1 MPLIVKD
8 IEELKIGVFTNA
20 KLTTI
25 PRPPLNIQMPPSLP
39 SWILFLLSVGLLSV
53 LIQTPAIALSNISLS
68 SIQPRP
74 INAKIQV
81 MLFIKYILKDYQH
94 CETGE
99 RLYIPEL

>member
-1 MPLIVKD
+1 MSPIIKD
-8 IEELKIGVFTNA
+8 MEEYWKTGFLTNA

-74 INAKIQV
+74 INGKI
-81 MLFIKYILKDYQH
+81 
-94 CETGE
+94 
-99 RLYIPEL
+99 